1 MPPKTIVEEVADGI
15 HRLAVPTPFLV
26 GRVNLYLFAGP
37 PLTIV
42 DTGPNSGTTLDT
54 LERALAELS
63 LTVDDI
69 KRVVLTHQHV
79 DHIGLAAIIAN
90 RGNAEV
96 LMPSLLE
103 NYLADWAASAEL
115 DDEMAAAAMTRHG
128 LPKSIGDAVK
138 QVARAYRA
146 FGDSVDAT
154 GTFADG
160 DTLEIGDMTFTAH
173 WRPGHSPTDTILVRD
188 DGLTLAGDHLLPEI
202 SSNPVLSRDFI
213 TPGLSDQL
221 VRYKSLPAYVASL
234 AATREMSLT
243 TVLPGHGDP
252 FTGHVGLIDE
262 RMAMHKRRSVKM
274 LEALTPGPAN
284 ALEIARAIWGDIA
297 QAQPFLTFSE
307 VLGHMDVLIE
317 EGQVKEIPTDD
328 GKSWLFAAA

>member
-1 MPPKTIVEEVADGI
+1 MPPRTIVEKVEDGI
-15 HRLAVPTPFLV
+15 LRIAVPTPFLV

-54 LERALAELS
+54 LERALAEIS

-69 KRVVLTHQHV
+69 KKVVLTHQHV

-90 RGNAEV
+90 RGSAEV
-96 LMPSLLE
+96 LMPRLLE
-103 NYLADWAASAEL
+103 AYLADWAASAEL

-128 LPKSIGDAVK
+128 LPRSIGDAVK

-146 FGDSVDAT
+146 FGDSVEAS
-154 GTFADG
+154 GTFDDG
-160 DTLEIGDMTFTAH
+160 DSVEIGDMTFTAH

-213 TPGLSDQL
+213 SPKSSNELI
-221 VRYKSLPAYVASL
+221 RYRSLPAYVASL
-234 AATREMSLT
+234 NATRKMPLT
-243 TVLPGHGDP
+243 TVLPGHGSP
-252 FTGHVGLIDE
+252 FSGHVELINE
-262 RMAMHKRRSVKM
+262 RMEMHTERSEKM
-274 LEALTPGPAN
+274 LEALAPGPAN
-284 ALEIARAIWGDIA
+284 ALEIAKAIWGDIA

-307 VLGHMDVLIE
+307 VLGHMDVLID
-317 EGQVKEIPTDD
+317 EGRVKEIQTED

>member
-1 MPPKTIVEEVADGI
+1 MPPKTVIEEIADGI

-26 GRVNLYLFAGP
+26 GRVNLYLFQGP
-37 PLTIV
+37 PLTLI

-54 LERALAELS
+54 LERALAELG

-96 LMPSLLE
+96 LMPQVLE
-103 NYLADWAASAEL
+103 SYLADWAASAEL

-128 LPKSIGDAVK
+128 LPRSIGEAVK

-146 FGDSVDAT
+146 FGDSVEASAT
-154 GTFADG
+154 FGDG
-160 DTLEIGDMTFTAH
+160 DQVQVGDMNFTAYY
-173 WRPGHSPTDTILVRD
+173 RPGHSPTDTILVRE

-213 TPGLSDQL
+213 TPAASSEL
-221 VRYKSLPAYVASL
+221 VRYRSLPAYVASL
-234 AATREMSLT
+234 EATRNMDLT
-243 TVLPGHGDP
+243 QVLPGHGQP
-252 FTGHVGLIDE
+252 FSGHVELIDE
-262 RMAMHKRRSVKM
+262 RMAMHAKRSVKM
-274 LEALTPGPAN
+274 LEALAAGPAN
-284 ALEIARAIWGDIA
+284 ALQIASAIWGDIA

-307 VLGHMDVLIE
+307 VLGHMDVLIDDGKVE
-317 EGQVKEIPTDD
+317 EIPSDD
-328 GKSWLFAAA
+328 GKSWLFAAV